1 MRIMPNQLENML
13 REVQQTILMND
24 KRITK
29 LDERKTELLNFR
41 QELVAEQE
49 RLLKE
54 KRIR

>member
-1 MRIMPNQLENML
+1 MPNQLENML
-13 REVQQTILMND
+13 REFQQSILKNH
-24 KRITK
+24 KRIHS